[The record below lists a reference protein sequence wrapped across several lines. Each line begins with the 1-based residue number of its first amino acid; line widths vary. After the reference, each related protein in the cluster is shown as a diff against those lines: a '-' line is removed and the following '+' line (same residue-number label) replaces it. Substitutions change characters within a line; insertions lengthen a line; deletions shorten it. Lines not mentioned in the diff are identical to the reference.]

1 MELRGTIKGLAS
13 TFPKRKIFIELET
26 DGRLEDIEKLQGKDL
41 DITFKVHREKRSL
54 DANAFLWSCLG
65 KMGGVL
71 NVPAWDMYLYS
82 LERYG
87 KYTYIQI
94 LESAYEDLKRMWRE
108 TKVVGDFMSVNMIT
122 GEKEKFLEVLC
133 FFGSSTYNSKEF
145 SRLLEGVISDMEQM
159 GLERP
164 TSDEMNALIAE
175 LERKEN
181 ARREQEER
189 TVSS

>member
-1 MELRGTIKGLAS
+1 MELRGSIKGLAS
-13 TFPKRKIFIELET
+13 IFLKRKIFIELET
-26 DGRLEDIEKLQGKDL
+26 DGRLEDIEKLRGKDL

>member
-1 MELRGTIKGLAS
+1 MELRGSIKGLAS
-13 TFPKRKIFIELET
+13 IFLKRKIFIELET
-26 DGRLEDIEKLQGKDL
+26 DGRLEDIEKLRGKDL

-164 TSDEMNALIAE
+164 TDEHLKAIIEEVEKRYEKAE
-175 LERKEN
+175 IHD
-181 ARREQEER
+181 RR
-189 TVSS
+189 TA

>member
-1 MELRGTIKGLAS
+1 MELRGSIKGLAS
-13 TFPKRKIFIELET
+13 TFPKRKILIELET

-71 NVPAWDMYLYS
+71 NEPIYDMYLYS
-82 LERYG
+82 LEKYG
-87 KYTYIQI
+87 KFIHVQVI
-94 LESAYEDLKRMWRE
+94 ENAYEDLKRMWRH
-108 TKVVGDFMSVNMIT
+108 TKIIDDFIGLNPIT
-122 GEKEKFLEVLC
+122 GEKEKYLEVLC
-133 FFGSSTYNSKEF
+133 FFGSSNYNSKEF

-164 TSDEMNALIAE
+164 TDKHLKAIIEEVEKRYEKAE
-175 LERKEN
+175 IHD
-181 ARREQEER
+181 RR
-189 TVSS
+189 TA

>member
-13 TFPKRKIFIELET
+13 TFPKRKILIELET

-87 KYTYIQI
+87 KIH
-94 LESAYEDLKRMWRE
+94 LHPNPRKCLRGSKKDVERDKGCWRLYECKHD
-108 TKVVGDFMSVNMIT
+108 
-122 GEKEKFLEVLC
+122 
-133 FFGSSTYNSKEF
+133 Y
-145 SRLLEGVISDMEQM
+145 
-159 GLERP
+159 
-164 TSDEMNALIAE
+164 
-175 LERKEN
+175 
-181 ARREQEER
+181 RREGKIFRGSLFLWLKHLQQQR
-189 TVSS
+189 VFPATRGRNFRHGANGA

>member
-1 MELRGTIKGLAS
+1 MSS
-13 TFPKRKIFIELET
+13 TFPERKIRLELET
-26 DGRLEDIEKLQGKDL
+26 NGNLEDIEKLKGKDL
-41 DITFKVHREKRSL
+41 TIGLSRYRKKRSV
-54 DANAFLWSCLG
+54 DANAFLWKCLG
-65 KMGGVL
+65 DMAAVLGVT
-71 NVPAWDMYLYS
+71 AWDMYLYS

-108 TKVVGDFMSVNMIT
+108 TKVVGDFMSVNPIT
-122 GEKEKFLEVLC
+122 GDREKYLEVLC

-164 TSDEMNALIAE
+164 TDEHLKAIIEEVEKRYEKAE
-175 LERKEN
+175 IHD
-181 ARREQEER
+181 RR
-189 TVSS
+189 TA

>member
-13 TFPKRKIFIELET
+13 TFPKRKILIELET

-87 KYTYIQI
+87 KYTYIQDKGCWR
-94 LESAYEDLKRMWRE
+94 LYECKHD
-108 TKVVGDFMSVNMIT
+108 
-122 GEKEKFLEVLC
+122 
-133 FFGSSTYNSKEF
+133 Y
-145 SRLLEGVISDMEQM
+145 
-159 GLERP
+159 
-164 TSDEMNALIAE
+164 
-175 LERKEN
+175 
-181 ARREQEER
+181 RREGKIFRGSLFLWLKHLQQQR
-189 TVSS
+189 IFSAARGRDFRHGANGA